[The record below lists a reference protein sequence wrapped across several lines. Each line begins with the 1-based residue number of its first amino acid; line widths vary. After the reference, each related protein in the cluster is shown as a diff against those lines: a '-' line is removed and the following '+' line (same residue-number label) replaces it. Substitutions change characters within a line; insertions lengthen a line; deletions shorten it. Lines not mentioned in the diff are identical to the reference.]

1 MIESNYDLSKE
12 LGNLNNDFNNFYI
25 KLLNQAKES
34 ISSIRREFYLYN
46 DIIQKYSKNSKEY
59 EIEKVIEQFL
69 EKKGSADINKDG
81 LFSELKN
88 QIKEYYEMTANIYRE
103 NHIEKIREL
112 NENLNNNILFMLSIP
127 KTRNFTDSSVDI
139 LNSSKFY
146 QGFYDDKNE
155 EEEEKEENED
165 SELIIKCN
173 FCQNNK
179 NIFLCE
185 KCNILLCSDCT
196 KKHNYSEN
204 NENGNHNF
212 INLSIIKTK
221 TEQSKLLFLK
231 SINHLIKFILINSN
245 NLLKKEKIKSIEINK
260 SNNNLKIDYIKRK
273 FEYPYTANYNDVES
287 LTEFLKR
294 ITPNTPD
301 IKEESNLNKNNNN
314 SFHISE
320 MNKELIFSIKKVFE
334 DKKINLYEENMNIIE
349 NEFYSDDDFINECY
363 VNKSEAEYDLI
374 KNNYFFVINPI
385 PFRSIQCFEAKKS
398 KEILI
403 KQIKSQL
410 NIENDNIFISSN
422 NISYFIDNIL
432 RTNTFFKLSLDDIR
446 NIYPNLNF
454 LYEIKMIV
462 DDLFSNILD
471 PGNDLDF
478 KGNFILPNKSLNLY
492 RGSEKY
498 DPPYGWTGI
507 GLKVL
512 GKYENDEWLNKKDK
526 SSSWAIAYHGVGRIS
541 TFDEIKNMIKDIV
554 YEGLKPGPSQIKCHF
569 NDKRHSGKK
578 IGTGVY
584 LTPSINLAEEYSGI
598 IPFNNKKYNIV
609 IMAKVMINK
618 IKEPEDINYWILN
631 KEYIRPYRIL
641 LKEKI

>member
-1 MIESNYDLSKE
+1 MIESHYDLTKE

-25 KLLNQAKES
+25 KLLNQAKEY
-34 ISSIRREFYLYN
+34 ISSIRKEFHLYN
-46 DIIQKYSKNSKEY
+46 DIIQNYSKTSKKY
-59 EIEKVIEQFL
+59 EIEKVIEEYL
-69 EKKGSADINKDG
+69 EEKGNGELNKDG
-81 LFSELKN
+81 FCSNLIN
-88 QIKEYYEMTANIYRE
+88 QIKDFNEMTANIYAD
-103 NHIEKIREL
+103 NHIEKIKEL
-112 NENLNNNILFMLSIP
+112 NENLNNILFQLSTP
-127 KTRNFTDSSVDI
+127 KTGNFTDSSVDI

-155 EEEEKEENED
+155 EKEENED
-165 SELIIKCN
+165 SELIIKCS
-173 FCQNNK
+173 FCLNNT
-179 NIFLCE
+179 NIYLCE
-185 KCNILLCSDCT
+185 KCNILLCTDCA

-204 NENGNHNF
+204 NENGIHEF
-212 INLSIIKTK
+212 KNLSNIKTK
-221 TEQSKLLFLK
+221 TEQSKFLFLK
-231 SINHLIKFILINSN
+231 SISHLIEIILINSN
-245 NLLKKEKIKSIEINK
+245 NLLKKEKIKIVEINR

-273 FEYPYTANYNDVES
+273 FEYPYITNYNDADS
-287 LTEFLKR
+287 LTEFLKK
-294 ITPNTPD
+294 ITPNTPNP
-301 IKEESNLNKNNNN
+301 KEESILNKFANN

-320 MNKELIFSIKKVFE
+320 MQKELILSIKKIFE
-334 DKKINLYEENMNIIE
+334 DKKINLYKESMNIIE
-349 NEFYSDDDFINECY
+349 NEFYSDDDFVNECN
-363 VNKSEAEYDLI
+363 VNKSEAAYDLI
-374 KNNYFFVINPI
+374 KNNYFYVINSI
-385 PFRSIQCFEAKKS
+385 PFKTIPCFDAKKS

-410 NIENDNIFISSN
+410 NIQNDNIFISYD

-432 RTNTFFKLSLDDIR
+432 RTNTFFELSLDNIR

-471 PGNDLDF
+471 TAIYLDY

-498 DPPYGWTGI
+498 DPPYGWIGI

-512 GKYENDEWLNKKDK
+512 GKYENDEWLNKKDR

-554 YEGLKPGPSQIKCHF
+554 YEGLKPGPSQIKCHLK
-569 NDKRHSGKK
+569 DKRHIGKK

-598 IPFNNKKYNIV
+598 IPFNNKQYNIV

-641 LKEKI
+641 LKEKN

>member
-1 MIESNYDLSKE
+1 MIESNNDLTKE
-12 LGNLNNDFNNFYI
+12 LGNLNNDFNNHNV

-34 ISSIRREFYLYN
+34 ISSIRREFDLYN
-46 DIIQKYSKNSKEY
+46 DIIKNYSKTSKKY
-59 EIEKVIEQFL
+59 EIETVIEEYL
-69 EKKGSADINKDG
+69 EENGNGDIKKDEF
-81 LFSELKN
+81 FSKLKN
-88 QIKEYYEMTANIYRE
+88 QIKDYNEMTANIYTD
-103 NHIEKIREL
+103 NHIEKIKEL
-112 NENLNNNILFMLSIP
+112 NENLNNILFQLFTP
-127 KTRNFTDSSVDI
+127 KTGNFTDSSVDI

-155 EEEEKEENED
+155 EKEENED
-165 SELIIKCN
+165 SELIIKCS
-173 FCQNNK
+173 FCPNNK
-179 NIFLCE
+179 NIYLCE
-185 KCNILLCSDCT
+185 KCNIFLCSDCT
-196 KKHNYSEN
+196 KRHNYSEN
-204 NENGNHNF
+204 NENGIHEF
-212 INLSIIKTK
+212 KNLSDIKTK
-221 TEQSKLLFLK
+221 TEQSKFLFLK
-231 SINHLIKFILINSN
+231 SINHLIELILINSN
-245 NLLKKEKIKSIEINK
+245 NLLKKEKIKIIEINR

-273 FEYPYTANYNDVES
+273 FEYPYITNYNDADS
-287 LTEFLKR
+287 LTEFLKK
-294 ITPNTPD
+294 ITQNTPNPN
-301 IKEESNLNKNNNN
+301 EESNLNKNINN

-320 MNKELIFSIKKVFE
+320 MKKELILSVKKIFE
-334 DKKINLYEENMNIIE
+334 DKKINLYKESMNIIE
-349 NEFYSDDDFINECY
+349 NEFYSDDDFVNECN
-363 VNKSEAEYDLI
+363 VNKTEAEYDLI
-374 KNNYFFVINPI
+374 KNNFFYVINSI
-385 PFRSIQCFEAKKS
+385 PFKTIPCFDTKKS

-403 KQIKSQL
+403 KQVKSQL
-410 NIENDNIFISSN
+410 NIQNDNIFISSN

-432 RTNTFFKLSLDDIR
+432 RTNNFFEYSLDNIR

-462 DDLFSNILD
+462 DDLFSNIFDTENYLD
-471 PGNDLDF
+471 Y
-478 KGNFILPNKSLNLY
+478 KGNFILPNKSLNLF

-498 DPPYGWTGI
+498 YPPYGWFGI

-512 GKYENDEWLNKKDK
+512 GKYENDDWLNKKDR

-541 TFDEIKNMIKDIV
+541 TLDEINNMIKDIV
-554 YEGLKPGPSQIKCHF
+554 CEGLKPGPSQIKCHF
-569 NDKRHSGKK
+569 NDKRHIGKK

>member
-1 MIESNYDLSKE
+1 MIESNNDLTKE
-12 LGNLNNDFNNFYI
+12 LGNLNNDFNNHNV

-34 ISSIRREFYLYN
+34 ISSIRREFDLYN
-46 DIIQKYSKNSKEY
+46 DIIKNYSKTSKKY
-59 EIEKVIEQFL
+59 EIETVIGEYL
-69 EKKGSADINKDG
+69 EENGNGDIKKDEF
-81 LFSELKN
+81 FSKLKN
-88 QIKEYYEMTANIYRE
+88 QIKDYNEMTANIYTD
-103 NHIEKIREL
+103 NHIEKIKEL
-112 NENLNNNILFMLSIP
+112 NENLNNILLQLFTP
-127 KTRNFTDSSVDI
+127 KTGNFTDSSVDI

-155 EEEEKEENED
+155 EKEENED
-165 SELIIKCN
+165 SELIIKCS
-173 FCQNNK
+173 FCPNNK
-179 NIFLCE
+179 NIYLCE
-185 KCNILLCSDCT
+185 KCNIFLCSDCT
-196 KKHNYSEN
+196 KRHNYSEN
-204 NENGNHNF
+204 NENGIHEF
-212 INLSIIKTK
+212 KNLSDIKTK
-221 TEQSKLLFLK
+221 TEQSKFLFLK
-231 SINHLIKFILINSN
+231 SINHLIELILINSN
-245 NLLKKEKIKSIEINK
+245 NLLKKEKIKIIEINR

-273 FEYPYTANYNDVES
+273 FEYPYITNYNDADS
-287 LTEFLKR
+287 LTEFLK
-294 ITPNTPD
+294 IITQNTPNPN
-301 IKEESNLNKNNNN
+301 EESNLNKNINN

-320 MNKELIFSIKKVFE
+320 MKKELILSVKQIFE
-334 DKKINLYEENMNIIE
+334 DKKINLYKESMNIIE
-349 NEFYSDDDFINECY
+349 NEFYSDDDFVNECNI
-363 VNKSEAEYDLI
+363 NKTEAEYDLI
-374 KNNYFFVINPI
+374 KNNFFYVINSI
-385 PFRSIQCFEAKKS
+385 PFKTIPCFDTKKS

-403 KQIKSQL
+403 KQVKSQL
-410 NIENDNIFISSN
+410 NIQNDNIFISSN

-432 RTNTFFKLSLDDIR
+432 RTNNFFEYSLDNIR

-462 DDLFSNILD
+462 DNFFSNIFDTRNYLD
-471 PGNDLDF
+471 Y
-478 KGNFILPNKSLNLY
+478 KGNFILPNKSLNLF

-498 DPPYGWTGI
+498 YPPYGWFGI

-512 GKYENDEWLNKKDK
+512 GKYENDDWLNKKDR

-541 TFDEIKNMIKDIV
+541 TLDEINNMIKDIV
-554 YEGLKPGPSQIKCHF
+554 CEGLKPGPSQIKCHF
-569 NDKRHSGKK
+569 NDKRHIGKK

>member
-1 MIESNYDLSKE
+1 MIESNNDLTKE
-12 LGNLNNDFNNFYI
+12 LGNLNNDFNNHNV

-34 ISSIRREFYLYN
+34 ISSIRREFDLYN
-46 DIIQKYSKNSKEY
+46 DIIKNYSKTSKKY
-59 EIEKVIEQFL
+59 EIETVIEEYL
-69 EKKGSADINKDG
+69 EENGNGDIKKDEF
-81 LFSELKN
+81 FSKLKN
-88 QIKEYYEMTANIYRE
+88 QIKDYNEMTANIYTD
-103 NHIEKIREL
+103 NHIEKIKEL
-112 NENLNNNILFMLSIP
+112 NENLNNILFQLFTP
-127 KTRNFTDSSVDI
+127 KTGNFTDSSVDI

-155 EEEEKEENED
+155 EKEENED
-165 SELIIKCN
+165 SELIIKCS
-173 FCQNNK
+173 FCPNNK
-179 NIFLCE
+179 NIYLCE
-185 KCNILLCSDCT
+185 KCNIFLCSDCT
-196 KKHNYSEN
+196 KRHNYSEN
-204 NENGNHNF
+204 NENGIHEF
-212 INLSIIKTK
+212 KNLSDIKTK
-221 TEQSKLLFLK
+221 TEQSKFLFLK
-231 SINHLIKFILINSN
+231 SINHLIELILINSN
-245 NLLKKEKIKSIEINK
+245 NLLKKEKIKIIEINR

-273 FEYPYTANYNDVES
+273 FEYPYITNYNDADS
-287 LTEFLKR
+287 LTEFLKK
-294 ITPNTPD
+294 ITQNTPNPN
-301 IKEESNLNKNNNN
+301 EESNLNKNINN

-320 MNKELIFSIKKVFE
+320 MKKELILSVKQIFE
-334 DKKINLYEENMNIIE
+334 DKKINLYKESMNIIE
-349 NEFYSDDDFINECY
+349 NEFYSDDDFVNECN
-363 VNKSEAEYDLI
+363 VNKTEAEYDLI
-374 KNNYFFVINPI
+374 KNNFFYVINSI
-385 PFRSIQCFEAKKS
+385 PFKTIPCFDTKKS

-403 KQIKSQL
+403 KQVKSQL
-410 NIENDNIFISSN
+410 NIQNDNIFISSN

-432 RTNTFFKLSLDDIR
+432 RTNNFFEYSLDNIR

-462 DDLFSNILD
+462 DNFFSNIFDTRNYLD
-471 PGNDLDF
+471 Y
-478 KGNFILPNKSLNLY
+478 KGNFILPNKSLNLF

-498 DPPYGWTGI
+498 DPPYGWFGI

-512 GKYENDEWLNKKDK
+512 GKYENDDWLNKKDR

-541 TFDEIKNMIKDIV
+541 TLDEINNMIKDIV
-554 YEGLKPGPSQIKCHF
+554 CEGLKPGPSQIKCHF
-569 NDKRHSGKK
+569 NDKRHIGKK